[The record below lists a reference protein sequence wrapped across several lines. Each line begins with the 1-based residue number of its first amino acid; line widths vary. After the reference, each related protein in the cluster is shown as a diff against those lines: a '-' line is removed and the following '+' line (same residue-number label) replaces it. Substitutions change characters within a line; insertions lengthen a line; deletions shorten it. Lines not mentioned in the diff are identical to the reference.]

1 MQFYFAADFDGTKQ
15 KRSDRGSV
23 GLFPFPRVGRSDP
36 DAVPEIDPSYAYMSV
51 EDYGNLII
59 YLVLVCNL
67 KCYSGIFIHRSWK
80 K

>member
-36 DAVPEIDPSYAYMSV
+36 EAVPEIDPSYAYMSV
-51 EDYGNLII
+51 EDYGNLKIS
-59 YLVLVCNL
+59 LVLVCNL
-67 KCYSGIFIHRSWK
+67 KCYFVCL
-80 K
+80 